1 MPAVELG
8 CWMLSRRRF
17 LHKCLFTTM
26 AMGVSGSSFFGS
38 RARAATDT
46 DIPVLLYHRVGDTQ
60 GHMTVSPKRFATDLA
75 NLKDMGFST
84 ISLELFRRYLAD
96 PEIPLPENPL
106 MISFDD
112 GYLDNFLNAY
122 PLLREYG
129 MTAAFYIITGMVG
142 EDDRLT
148 SAHIREMAANG
159 MSIGSHTVSHRDLGE
174 MDVEEAANEMSLSR
188 LYLEGLLQRP
198 VNFIAYPKGGY
209 NEFTAKIANEAAYNG
224 GFSVEYGTCT
234 RTSNPY
240 ALRRIPIFSFD
251 REIKQTMLK
260 RGWG

>member
-1 MPAVELG
+1 
-8 CWMLSRRRF
+8 MLSRRIF
-17 LHKCLFTTM
+17 LQKCLLTTM
-26 AMGVSGSSFFGS
+26 AMGATGQSFFVSKS
-38 RARAATDT
+38 RASEGAE
-46 DIPVLLYHRVGDTQ
+46 IPVLLYHRVGDTQ
-60 GHMTVSPKRFATDLA
+60 GHMTVSSKRFATDLT
-75 NLKDMGFST
+75 NLRTMGFST
-84 ISLELFRRYLAD
+84 ISLDLFRRYLAD
-96 PEIPLPENPL
+96 PETPLPENPL

-112 GYLDNFLNAY
+112 GYRDNFLNAY
-122 PLLREYG
+122 PILREQG

-148 SAHIREMAANG
+148 PAHIREMAANG
-159 MSIGSHTVSHRDLGE
+159 MSIGSHTVSHRELGE
-174 MDVEEAANEMSLSR
+174 MDAEEAANEMSLSR

-198 VNFIAYPKGGY
+198 VNFIAYPKGCY

-224 GFSVEYGTCT
+224 GFSVEYGTCA
-234 RTSNPY
+234 RNSNPY